1 MEGGAGSHPALA
13 APERKQMCKQLH
25 GVGLHCHRGTA
36 PGTHDFWNL
45 AEAGFLFLREE
56 KDAGKLREQGRP
68 EDLRVRAWT
77 RTKTSSL
84 PWEDPPVPAHL
95 ISGPNVATAARG
107 TGVHYV
113 LALL

>member
-13 APERKQMCKQLH
+13 APEQQQMCKQLR
-25 GVGLHCHRGTA
+25 GVGLRCHRGTA

-77 RTKTSSL
+77 RTKTSSP
-84 PWEDPPVPAHL
+84 PWEDPQSLPTSSQGQMWPLQLGA
-95 ISGPNVATAARG
+95 
-107 TGVHYV
+107 
-113 LALL
+113 LASTTS